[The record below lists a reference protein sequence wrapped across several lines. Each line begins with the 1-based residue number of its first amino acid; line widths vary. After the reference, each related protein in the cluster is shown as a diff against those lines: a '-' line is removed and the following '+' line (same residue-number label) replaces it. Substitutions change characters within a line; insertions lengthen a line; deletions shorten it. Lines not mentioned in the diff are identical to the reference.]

1 MIPLGYMAKMIPS
14 EQPKWLNATKVVDVF
29 SVCSCVNEDFADYIS
44 DWKHNGYWLFD
55 SPDVIR
61 EVASAHLIELQGT
74 KLFYYE
80 ADPLELHNGQWR
92 DFSPEES
99 IRTRVIEP
107 GDKRLEGFDVVSF
120 RMGNAPEHSPL
131 SCNGLAK
138 DLPTNAH
145 CLFATR
151 EEARMRLESGAFD
164 GSEPGPYRIYAVFSV
179 DWS

>member
-1 MIPLGYMAKMIPS
+1 
-14 EQPKWLNATKVVDVF
+14 
-29 SVCSCVNEDFADYIS
+29 VNKDFADYIS
-44 DWKHNGYWLFD
+44 NWKHNSYRLFD

-61 EVASAHLIELQGT
+61 EVALAHLIELQST

-107 GDKRLEGFDVVSF
+107 GDKRLEGFDVVTF
-120 RMGNAPEHSPL
+120 RIGDAPEHSPS
-131 SCNGLAK
+131 SCNDLAK

-151 EEARMRLESGAFD
+151 EEARMRLESGASLMEANPD
-164 GSEPGPYRIYAVFSV
+164 LTGSMRSFLLIGP
-179 DWS
+179 D